1 MAFTLYD
8 ATVAN
13 YLQTLGAV
21 SGVLDRS
28 LKYFQENNINA
39 DEIPDAR
46 LVPDMLPFHF
56 QIASIVQHSKGA
68 VEAVQSGKFSPPK
81 GMPGVNFAGMQAA
94 VNEAHTF
101 MAAMTPDATNALGG
115 KDVNFHLGEHVL
127 PFTAEGFLMS
137 FSLPNFYF
145 HATTAYDLL
154 RIKGVPLGKRNFLGQ
169 MRMKAAA

>member
-28 LKYFQENNINA
+28 LKYFQENNINP

-94 VNEAHTF
+94 VKEAHSF

-127 PFTAEGFLMS
+127 PFTAEGFLNVIFVAELL
-137 FSLPNFYF
+137 FSRN
-145 HATTAYDLL
+145 DRL
-154 RIKGVPLGKRNFLGQ
+154 RS
-169 MRMKAAA
+169 AAHQGRAVGPSGISSARCV